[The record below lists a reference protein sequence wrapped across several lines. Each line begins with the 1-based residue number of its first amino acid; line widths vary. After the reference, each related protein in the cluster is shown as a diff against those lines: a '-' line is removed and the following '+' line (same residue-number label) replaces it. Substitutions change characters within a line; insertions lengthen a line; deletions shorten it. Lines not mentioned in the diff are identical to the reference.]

1 MQDKTFFYLDMEPGF
16 NLVNEQTSLK
26 GGVSK
31 KCNYRR
37 NYYPLYSVDVSSIE
51 TKANMMTP
59 GT

>member
-1 MQDKTFFYLDMEPGF
+1 MQDEISFYLDMEPGF

-31 KCNYRR
+31 KATAEEIIVI
-37 NYYPLYSVDVSSIE
+37 YSMDVSSIE
-51 TKANMMTP
+51 TEANMMTP